1 MIEQVANVLLSLFNL
16 AFVLSL
22 TGVVLL
28 GWGRLTLGLIGFELC
43 PRPDTLTTWLGFGIV
58 LGLSSFLHL
67 LIPIDWKMTLGI
79 GFIGLIGCKLGTPLS
94 CMPSVVLIG
103 QWLRRKWFFALLGCI
118 VLVLWC
124 LRVMGVP
131 NNYDSGL
138 YHFETI
144 RWLNEYPLVPG
155 LGNLH
160 WRFAFNQSHFNFL
173 ALLNVAPFWGKGY
186 ASGGLFLLLLSVL
199 TVVEVGLRQ
208 DRTWRWVF
216 GGTLFIYFG
225 YVASGVV
232 NPAPDG
238 VIGLV
243 QVTAFLLLFRILG
256 GSTHPELDEQA
267 QKLRDVSTLLVLC
280 LTMATIKLTGA
291 LFGLTCMA
299 ILVWKCLGLIKQYLV
314 SWMILLAILLLM
326 AAVHLGRGYLLSGF
340 PLFPGIIFGAADL
353 PWSMPVEFVKFEA
366 DLIKSWAR
374 MPGVLDPSW
383 ALASWGWVPVWI
395 KTMSFWNAFFLG
407 LALTLMLTACL
418 LLFVDKIRRLTG
430 SLSLLYLPLIATVI
444 FWFTTAPDPRFLGAI
459 LVLSIGLSIWFWAV
473 SIRMAHF
480 QKGKFGCRSQNV
492 LVGIGI
498 ICICLTSL
506 KLTGLNS
513 ISLSGWKEIPT
524 QAVEMKTT
532 LTGLNVWVPTTSE
545 QCWDQALPCASIFNE
560 NLAKQENKFLD
571 LNRFGL
577 LNEFYYTVKAINKK

>member
-1 MIEQVANVLLSLFNL
+1 MIEQVANMLLSLCVL
-16 AFVLSL
+16 ALVLSM
-22 TGVVLL
+22 TAVVFL
-28 GWGRLTLGLIGFELC
+28 GWGRLTLRLIGFELC
-43 PRPDTLTTWLGFGIV
+43 PRPDTVTIWLGFGIV
-58 LGLSSFLHL
+58 LGLSGFLHVL
-67 LIPIDWKMTLGI
+67 VPIDWKMTLGI
-79 GFIGLIGCKLGTPLS
+79 GAIGLLGCTLGSPLS
-94 CMPSVVLIG
+94 CMPSVVRIG
-103 QWLRRKWFFALLGCI
+103 QWLRRQWFFSLLGGFVI
-118 VLVLWC
+118 VLWC
-124 LRVMGVP
+124 LRAMGVP

-186 ASGGLFLLLLSVL
+186 ASGGLFLLLLAVL
-199 TVVEVGLRQ
+199 TVVELGLRQ

-243 QVTAFLLLFRILG
+243 QATAFLLLFRILG
-256 GSTHPELDEQA
+256 GSTHPELDEKA
-267 QKLRDVSTLLVLC
+267 EKLRDVSALLVLC
-280 LTMATIKLTGA
+280 LTMTTIKLTGA

-299 ILVWKCLGLIKQYLV
+299 ILVWKCQAMVKQYLV
-314 SWMILLAILLLM
+314 SWLILLAILVLI

-340 PLFPGIIFGAADL
+340 PLFPGIMFGAADL

-383 ALASWGWVPVWI
+383 ALASWGWVPIWSKAI
-395 KTMSFWNAFFLG
+395 SFWNAFFLG
-407 LALTLMLTACL
+407 LALTLILTACL
-418 LLFVDKIRRLTG
+418 LLFVDKMRRLTG

-444 FWFTTAPDPRFLGAI
+444 FWFTTAPDPRFLGSI
-459 LVLSIGLSIWFWAV
+459 LVLSIGLSIWICATG
-473 SIRMAHF
+473 IRLLPF
-480 QKGKFGCRSQNV
+480 QIHKRGFPSQNI
-492 LVGIGI
+492 LTGIGVV
-498 ICICLTSL
+498 CICLASL

-524 QAVEMKTT
+524 QLIEKKTT
-532 LTGLNVWVPTTSE
+532 LTGLNIWVPTKGE

-571 LNRFGL
+571 LNRIGL
-577 LNEFYYTVKAINKK
+577 TNDFYYTVKAINQK